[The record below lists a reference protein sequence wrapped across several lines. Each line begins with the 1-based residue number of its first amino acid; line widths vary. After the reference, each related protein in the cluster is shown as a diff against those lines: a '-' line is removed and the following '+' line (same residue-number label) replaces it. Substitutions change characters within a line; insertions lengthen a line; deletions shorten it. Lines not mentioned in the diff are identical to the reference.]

1 MKLFLRL
8 IFILLF
14 AAVLNGCAT
23 KPDDAA
29 QAGADDQ
36 AAQTQGVGDEGA
48 LGGELLGADGRPN
61 VMRIHFA
68 FDSSA
73 IDDDNRETLEAHA
86 AYLSANPGIS
96 LKLEGH
102 CDERGTREYN
112 LALGERRAQAV
123 SRMLVVL
130 GIDNSRLTTTSY
142 GEEKPLEEGHNE
154 AAWKMNRRV
163 EIIY

>member
-1 MKLFLRL
+1 MKLFARL

-29 QAGADDQ
+29 
-36 AAQTQGVGDEGA
+36 TSGDEGA
-48 LGGELLGADGRPN
+48 QAQGVMDEGLLAGEELDTSGRPS

-73 IDDDNRETLEAHA
+73 VDSDNRETLEAHA
-86 AYLSANPGIS
+86 AYLSANPGVS
-96 LKLEGH
+96 VKLEGH
-102 CDERGTREYN
+102 ADERGTREYN

-123 SRMLVVL
+123 SRMMVVL
-130 GIDNSRLTTTSY
+130 GIDSSRLTTTSY
-142 GEEKPLEEGHNE
+142 GEEKPLQEGQNE

-163 EIIY
+163 EIVY